1 MERFE
6 KVFVDAN
13 YFIALFNETDSLH
26 QKAKEIGAVLDRNKQ
41 SLIISNFIFL
51 EIVTVVSLRRGKETA
66 RVVGSSL
73 LEAPHIE
80 MIHVGSALH
89 QRSWKLFEKVEQKNI
104 SFVDCSTAILMED
117 ENIHTLLTFDT
128 KDFNVLQKHV
138 SFQFLSTGK

>member
-26 QKAKEIGAVLDRNKQ
+26 QKAKEIGAMLDRNKQ

-66 RVVGSSL
+66 RVAGSSL

-80 MIHVGSALH
+80 MIHVGPALH

-104 SFVDCSTAILMED
+104 SFVDCSSALLMED
-117 ENIHTLLTFDT
+117 ENIYTLLTFDT
-128 KDFNVLQKHV
+128 TDFNVLQKHV
-138 SFQFLSTGK
+138 TFQFFSV